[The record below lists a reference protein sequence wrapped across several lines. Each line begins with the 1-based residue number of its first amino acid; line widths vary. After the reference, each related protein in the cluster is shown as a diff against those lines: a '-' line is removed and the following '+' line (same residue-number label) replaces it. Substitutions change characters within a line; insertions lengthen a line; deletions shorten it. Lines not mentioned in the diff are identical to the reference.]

1 MRRMICSAL
10 LALGALYGVPS
21 ANAAVTYNDLWWL
34 PSESGWGF
42 NIAQQG
48 DTLFLTFFVY
58 GQDSK
63 PTWLTAQLAKTGQ
76 SPSGQPIYT
85 GNTYITSGPWFGGAF
100 NSASVT
106 VRQAGTATFA
116 PNDATS
122 AALTYSVDG
131 VNVTKNI
138 QRQTLVSE
146 NFTGSYSSLW
156 RFSVT
161 CPGIGTTTQQIN
173 YSGSIAQSAGQFQYT
188 RVNPNN
194 AADTCTLSG
203 AWTQQGA
210 LGHADGNVA
219 CSDGTAGTFSLSQ
232 VASNAGGFTG
242 QYAAT
247 LKGPTTAGLTCTL
260 SGTVTALRL

>member
-1 MRRMICSAL
+1 MKRMICSAL
-10 LALGALYGVPS
+10 LSFWAIFGLPN
-21 ANAAVTYNDLWWL
+21 ANAAATYNDLWWL

-63 PTWLTAQLAKTGQ
+63 PTWFTGQLTKTGQ
-76 SPSGQPIYT
+76 SPSGQPIYS
-85 GNTYITSGPWFGGAF
+85 GNTYITSGPWFGGPF
-100 NSASVT
+100 NAASVT
-106 VRQAGTATFA
+106 VRQSGTVTFA
-116 PNDATS
+116 PNSATS

-131 VNVTKNI
+131 VSVTKTI

-156 RFSVT
+156 RFTVT
-161 CPGIGTTTQQIN
+161 CPNIPAITQQVT
-173 YSGSIAQSAGQFQYT
+173 YTGSITHSAGQFQYS
-188 RVNPNN
+188 RVNPTN
-194 AADTCTLSG
+194 AADTCTLAG
-203 AWTQQGA
+203 AWTQEGA
-210 LGHADGNVA
+210 LGHV
-219 CSDGTAGTFSLSQ
+219 DGTVTCNDGPAGTFSLSQ
-232 VASNAGGFTG
+232 VSSNATGFTG

-260 SGTVTALRL
+260 NGTVTALRL